1 MQAKVLQSRSCTA
14 ATSGHARCGWEA
26 GGWYTAVRDWRPPL
40 HATEHADQADH
51 GPTSHDGVAGTSHW
65 GPVHAAGSSH
75 VHTPGWPRSHS
86 PRPWQNHQD
95 TSDLK
100 EDKKQIAEAARVHS
114 DQLRDEYYRLLAIS
128 KAKKKKLP
136 ALINTGTLSL

>member
-1 MQAKVLQSRSCTA
+1 MQVWHGASLQAKVLQSRSCTA

-86 PRPWQNHQD
+86 PRPWQKSVRQSAYEEKHD
-95 TSDLK
+95 RSSAPVKASSGWGDVLVSEKVTSVL
-100 EDKKQIAEAARVHS
+100 
-114 DQLRDEYYRLLAIS
+114 LR
-128 KAKKKKLP
+128 
-136 ALINTGTLSL
+136 